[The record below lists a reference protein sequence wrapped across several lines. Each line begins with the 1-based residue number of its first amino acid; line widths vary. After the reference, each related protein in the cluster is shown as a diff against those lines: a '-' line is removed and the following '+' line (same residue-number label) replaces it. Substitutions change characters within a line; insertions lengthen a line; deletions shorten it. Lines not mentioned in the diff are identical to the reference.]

1 MSLGIDAKAK
11 VDVQMNITLTLTI
24 EEAKALNAIA
34 GYGTKPFLDLFYE
47 KMGKHY
53 LQPQE
58 KDFILFL
65 EKCQYQIPKEISK
78 IERAKKGIIDALA
91 ILREP

>member
-11 VDVQMNITLTLTI
+11 IDVSFKITLELTVN
-24 EEAKALNAIA
+24 EAKALNAIA
-34 GYGTKPFLDLFYE
+34 GYGTKAFLEKFYAE
-47 KMGKHY
+47 MGKHY
-53 LQPQE
+53 LQPTE
-58 KDFILFL
+58 TDFILFL

-78 IERAKKGIIDALA
+78 IERAAKGIVEATQ